1 MSDSSGGE
9 KSASSMVEIFNNNV
23 AKQPKRVAARHKQD
37 GEWRDVTWADY
48 GTEVEKIAGGLLSL
62 DIKAG
67 ERVSLVANT
76 RWEYIS
82 CQYGILS
89 AGAVL
94 QPVYQTLLAEEMDYI
109 LNNAGSV
116 AVIAEDAFQ
125 LAKLEEIKDKLPNV
139 RKVILIDGESDSD
152 WVMSMAELQKAG
164 ADYVKEHPDAIQER
178 SGDLKPDDNLLIMY
192 TSGTT
197 GPPKGVVLTHDCMIY
212 EGEGIQ
218 ELNVLDGDTVQMI
231 FLPLAH
237 SFAQVLATAW
247 MQTCHTLAFAEGLD
261 KIVPNLAEVKP
272 TFMGAVPRIYE
283 KVYAKVVANGL
294 AAGGI
299 KGFLFKKTIEQSALA
314 GIAELEG
321 RPFGGFWWWLGN
333 RAVVPKVNAKL
344 DTLFGGRLKF
354 FISGGAPLATKI
366 AFFFK
371 HVGVTILEGYGL
383 TETSAGTCLNLPED
397 NRIGSV
403 GPPFPGSKSKIAK
416 DGEILL
422 SGRGV
427 MKEYWQLP
435 DATAEVFSEET
446 VDGETIKWFH
456 TGDIGEV
463 DGDGYVRITDRKKD
477 IIVTA
482 GGKNIAPQNI
492 ENLFKTSRYISQ
504 MVVHGDK
511 RKFCSALITL
521 DPEAIVLWGMEQG
534 MLDEAEVKKAATT
547 AVEKAGTSVADLDL
561 PTLLGKAAPLGALA
575 AFVKKI
581 HAEPAVTEI
590 IQADVDAFN
599 SQLAKYETIKKF
611 KVLDIDFEVGDI
623 LTPTLKVKRKV
634 VTERYQDM
642 LDGFYGAEKF

>member
-9 KSASSMVEIFNNNV
+9 KSASSMVEIFNANV
-23 AKQPKRVAARHKQD
+23 AERGDSVAARYKQD
-37 GEWRDVTWADY
+37 GKWQDVTWGDY
-48 GTEVEKIAGGLLSL
+48 GEEVAKIAGGLLSL
-62 DIKAG
+62 DIEAG
-67 ERVSLVANT
+67 ERVSLVSNT
-76 RWEYIS
+76 RWEYIAN
-82 CQYGILS
+82 QYGILS

-94 QPVYQTLLAEEMDYI
+94 QPVYQTLLPEEMDYI

-116 AVIAEDAFQ
+116 AVIAEDATQ
-125 LAKLEEIKDKLPNV
+125 LAKLEEVKDKLTNV

-152 WVMSMAELQKAG
+152 WVMSMAELQAAG
-164 ADYVKEHPDAIQER
+164 AKFNEDNPDAIKER
-178 SGDLKPDDNLLIMY
+178 SGNLKPDDNLLIMY

-212 EGEGIQ
+212 EGEAVQ
-218 ELNVLDGDTVQMI
+218 KLHVLDGDTVQLI

-247 MQTCHTLAFAEGLD
+247 MQTCHILAFAEGLD
-261 KIVPNLAEVKP
+261 KIVPNLAEVRP
-272 TFMGAVPRIYE
+272 TCMGAVPRIYE

-294 AAGGI
+294 AAGGL
-299 KGFLFKKTIEQSALA
+299 KGFLFQKTIEQSALA
-314 GIAELEG
+314 GTAEAEG
-321 RPFGGFWWWLGN
+321 RTHGGFWWWLAN
-333 RAVVPKVNAKL
+333 KAVVPKVNAKL
-344 DTLFGGRLKF
+344 DALFGGRLKF
-354 FISGGAPLATKI
+354 FISGGAPLAPKI

-397 NRIGSV
+397 NRIGTV
-403 GPPFPGSKSKIAK
+403 GPPIPGSLTKIAK

-422 SGRGV
+422 AGRGV
-427 MKEYWQLP
+427 MKEYWKLP
-435 DATAEVFSEET
+435 EATAEVFSEGK
-446 VDGETIKWFH
+446 VDGKTIKWFH

-463 DGDGYVRITDRKKD
+463 DSDGYVRITDRKKD

-521 DPEAIVLWGMEQG
+521 DPEAIVAWGIDQG
-534 MLDEAEVKKAATT
+534 MLDEAAVIEAAT
-547 AVEKAGTSVADLDL
+547 AALEEAGGSAADLDR
-561 PTLLGKAAPLGALA
+561 PTLFGKAAPLGALA
-575 AFVKKI
+575 EFVKKI
-581 HAEPAVTEI
+581 HGDAKVTEV
-590 IQADVDAFN
+590 IQGEVDAFN

-634 VTERYQDM
+634 VTERYKDM
-642 LDGFYGAEKF
+642 LDGFYGKAEF